1 MLLLSAYGGGED
13 DDGNRRWVMGIPSAF
28 LFDGHS
34 TTPYS
39 LCGFIFLS
47 RLINPKQ
54 QKKKASIIIGSGE
67 VVGVSQSKDS

>member
-13 DDGNRRWVMGIPSAF
+13 DDGNRWWVMGIPSAF

-39 LCGFIFLS
+39 LS
-47 RLINPKQ
+47 
-54 QKKKASIIIGSGE
+54 
-67 VVGVSQSKDS
+67 VSLFSYQD